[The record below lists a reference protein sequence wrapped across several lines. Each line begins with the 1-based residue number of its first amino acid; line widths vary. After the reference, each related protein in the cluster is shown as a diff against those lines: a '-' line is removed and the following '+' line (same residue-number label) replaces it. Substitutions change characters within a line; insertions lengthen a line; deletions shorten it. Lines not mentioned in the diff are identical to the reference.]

1 MMLTSRQE
9 NVLKIIVGEYVQ
21 TATPVASQ
29 SVVRKHG
36 LGVSPAT
43 VRNEMA
49 TLEEAGYV
57 VRPHTSAGSV
67 PADKGYRYFVE
78 ALLDKPMLTPEA
90 RRIVRSQFDPVE
102 QSPEAWTRISA
113 SVLSNLAQNL
123 AFARPP
129 TTSQVRLKH
138 LELVALDAPSVL
150 LVLVLQGAKIRRQV
164 VKFEDPSAQDALTS
178 LGHQLTERF
187 CGKSLHE
194 IAPATKDLPKQDAQ
208 VMSAVLRI
216 LREEEARSYEEMV
229 IAGMRHVLGQ
239 PEFANVQMARALVET
254 FEDQKALSSVLE
266 SALNNQGFC
275 IIIGSENQEK
285 ALRPCSIILARYG
298 EGDTAGAI
306 GILGP
311 TRMRYHQTIAA
322 VRYLASVMS
331 EMVASV
337 RDSQPGPTPT
347 R

>member
-1 MMLTSRQE
+1 MLTSRQE
-9 NVLKIIVGEYVQ
+9 SVLKFIVGEYVQ

-78 ALLDKPMLTPEA
+78 ALPDKPILTPEA
-90 RRIVRSQFDPVE
+90 RHLVRSHFNPVE
-102 QSPEAWTRISA
+102 QSPEAWTRIST

-138 LELVALDAPSVL
+138 VELVALDAPSVL

-164 VKFEDPSAQDALTS
+164 VKFKEASTQDALTS
-178 LGHQLTERF
+178 LGHRLTERF

-194 IAPATKDLPKQDAQ
+194 IAPAANGLTEQEEQ
-208 VMSAVLRI
+208 VMSAVLRL

-229 IAGMRHVLGQ
+229 VAGMRHVLSQ
-239 PEFANVQMARALVET
+239 PEFANVQMARALVEA
-254 FEDQKALSSVLE
+254 FEDQKALTSILE
-266 SALNNQGFC
+266 SALNDQGFC
-275 IIIGSENQEK
+275 IVIGSENREE

-306 GILGP
+306 GIVGP

-337 RDSQPGPTPT
+337 RDSQATPAPSQ
-347 R
+347 